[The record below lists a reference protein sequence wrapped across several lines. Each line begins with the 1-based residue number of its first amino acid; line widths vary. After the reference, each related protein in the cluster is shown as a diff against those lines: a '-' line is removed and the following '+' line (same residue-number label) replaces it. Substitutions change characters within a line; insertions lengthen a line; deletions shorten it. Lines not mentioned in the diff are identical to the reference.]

1 MRTPPIF
8 RLPAYVVFWWGDVG
22 IVLHPRQ
29 ENLVMLNLTV
39 GHTATGVVAFLDQ
52 NGNPMLTPLVPD
64 SPPTWTN
71 NPVPAGADTLT
82 PATNGLGATLVA
94 NAAGTDTINFSVV
107 VGGVTFSA
115 STAVSIS
122 AAPQVLTS
130 VQLDWTVN

>member
-1 MRTPPIF
+1 MAPPIF
-8 RLPAYVVFWWGDVG
+8 RLPHYVVLWWGDVG
-22 IVLHPRQ
+22 VFLHPHQ
-29 ENLVMLNLTV
+29 ENLTMLNLTV

-52 NGNPMLTPLVPD
+52 NGNPMLTTPTPD

-82 PATNGLGATLVA
+82 PNTNGLGATLAA
-94 NAAGTDTINFSVV
+94 NAAGTDTVNFSVT
-107 VGGVTFSA
+107 VGGATFSA

-130 VQLDWTVN
+130 VAIDWTVN

>member
-1 MRTPPIF
+1 MKAPPIF
-8 RLPAYVVFWWGDVG
+8 RLPAYVVLRWGDVG
-22 IVLHPRQ
+22 VLLHPHR
-29 ENLVMLNLTV
+29 ENLAMLNLTV

-52 NGNPMLTPLVPD
+52 NGNPMLTPPVPD

-94 NAAGTDTINFSVV
+94 NDAGTDTVNFSVV

-122 AAPQVLTS
+122 AAAQVLTS
-130 VQLDWTVN
+130 VALGWTVA